1 MKIRDA
7 ITILP
12 LVVKNEFSGTLRRD
26 SPDDPEKHYR
36 HLFQSGQKP
45 MGTRTAT
52 KARPLTEEQAE
63 QLNNVWEDVQSLIAS
78 EITRRKLWNVLDEI
92 MGDAITRTTAAV
104 GAYNLTTPEAIKSRA
119 RSCALDAI
127 RIAARGWKNT
137 LEFFR
142 EVSSNNYGLGTHNGN
157 PVTTFRGSAPV
168 APLDHK
174 ITRRHFR
181 PELFYAAVSMQDEQP
196 ILQFASYGSEFIE

>member
-1 MKIRDA
+1 
-7 ITILP
+7 
-12 LVVKNEFSGTLRRD
+12 
-26 SPDDPEKHYR
+26 
-36 HLFQSGQKP
+36 

-127 RIAARGWKNT
+127 RIAARGWRNT

-142 EVSSNNYGLGTHNGN
+142 EVSSNNYGLGTHNGA
-157 PVTTFRGSAPV
+157 PVTSFRGTAPV
-168 APLDHK
+168 APIDRR
-174 ITRRHFR
+174 ISPRHFR
-181 PELFYAAVSMQDEQP
+181 PELFYAAVSMQDDQP
-196 ILQFASYGSEFIE
+196 ILQFASYGEEFIQ